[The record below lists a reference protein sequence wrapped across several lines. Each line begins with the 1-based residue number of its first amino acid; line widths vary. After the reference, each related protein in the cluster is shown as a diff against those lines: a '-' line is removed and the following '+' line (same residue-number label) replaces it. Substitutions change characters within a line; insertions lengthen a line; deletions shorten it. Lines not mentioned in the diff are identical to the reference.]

1 MASKSLYLFMDA
13 IRFEN
18 ITKRF
23 GRKVVANNDISF
35 SIEKG
40 LIYSLLGENGSGK
53 TSLMNVLVGIYK
65 QDTGNVYINEQ
76 KVDIN
81 SPSDAYKYKIGMI
94 HQHFKL
100 VNTFT
105 ATENIVLGLTKEDY
119 KKFYVE
125 QKAINDEL
133 IEQLEKE
140 AEKHPDLDNEL
151 KAALDDYKKARSTAL
166 ANAKSTLKNEKQ
178 KQKQEDKAD
187 KERYKKMLAS
197 AKGDKEA
204 LKNTRIDIRREKE
217 EKKAQRA
224 ALKKSIMNIDSLPE
238 IIKKKAT
245 VDSLSIK
252 NKIKELNRET
262 RNSGR
267 FNLKES
273 ARRVSSICAKFGFNI
288 NPYQKVYDM
297 SVSQKQTLEIV
308 KALYRGVDI
317 LILDEPTAVLT
328 PQETKQLFNVLRNMR
343 KLGKT
348 VIIIT
353 HKLNEVMEISDKVA
367 VLRKGEYVGT
377 VDTKTT
383 NEKELTNMMVGR
395 KIDLQIK
402 RSKPKN
408 TQDRLFINN
417 ITVTNIDGTT
427 ALNDVSFVLRSGE
440 ILGVAGISGSG
451 QKELLD
457 VIAGLR
463 NYKTGDIIFHNPKK
477 EKPVTFFHHS
487 VQKIKRMS
495 TEGFFHDKQ
504 GNKLDLSKKTNKE
517 IIEMV
522 NNEDVIF
529 YEDEIIDL
537 KHKTPLE
544 IRDLGIKLSFVP
556 EDRLGMGLVGSM
568 DIIDNMMLRSY
579 RKGRGIFIHREK
591 PEKLAKEIVEE
602 LEVVTPSVHTQVSKL
617 SGGNV
622 QKILVGREISSSP
635 KVFMAAYPV
644 RGLDINSSYLIYDL
658 LNAQKERGTAVLF
671 VGEDLDVL
679 MALCDKILVLS
690 QGRVSGIVDPREVSK
705 EDIGLLMTKG
715 GHQDEIE

>member
-1 MASKSLYLFMDA
+1 MDA

-18 ITKRF
+18 ITKTF
-23 GRKVVANNDISF
+23 GKKVIANKDISF

-65 QDTGNVYINEQ
+65 QDSGKVYINEEE
-76 KVDIN
+76 VDIN
-81 SPSDAYKYKIGMI
+81 SPKDAYKHKIGMI

-100 VNTFT
+100 VNVFS
-105 ATENIVLGLTKEDY
+105 ATENVVLGLSKEDY
-119 KKFYVE
+119 
-125 QKAINDEL
+125 EL
-133 IEQLEKE
+133 IYQET
-140 AEKHPDLDNEL
+140 
-151 KAALDDYKKARSTAL
+151 KAT
-166 ANAKSTLKNEKQ
+166 NEKLIAELQ
-178 KQKQEDKAD
+178 VEVEKIPDIDNKLMEAKNNYTTIKSEELAKIKEQFKTTKEEYAKQSKQLKSNKQSSLEG
-187 KERYKKMLAS
+187 KEKYRQ
-197 AKGDKEA
+197 
-204 LKNTRIDIRREKE
+204 LKDNFKE
-217 EKKAQRA
+217 EKAQFEYAIKHIDEKAEVKKVKA
-224 ALKKSIMNIDSLPE
+224 EVDKYNLKQQIKDLQNE
-238 IIKKKAT
+238 IKQSKK
-245 VDSLSIK
+245 
-252 NKIKELNRET
+252 
-262 RNSGR
+262 

-273 ARRVSSICAKFGFNI
+273 AKRVASISDRYGFNV
-288 NPYQKVYDM
+288 NPNQRVYDM

-348 VIIIT
+348 IIIIT

-367 VLRKGEYVGT
+367 VLRKGEYIGT
-377 VDTKTT
+377 VDTKDT

-402 RSKPKN
+402 RSEPKN
-408 TQDRLFINN
+408 AENRLYVNN

-427 ALNDVSFVLRSGE
+427 ALDNVSFVLRSGE

-463 NYKTGDIIFHNPKK
+463 YYKAGDIIFHNPKK
-477 EKPVTFFHHS
+477 EKPVTFYHHS
-487 VQKIKRMS
+487 IRKIKRMS
-495 TEGFFHDKQ
+495 KEDFFHDKD
-504 GNKLDLSKKTNKE
+504 GNKLDLSNVKDNK
-517 IIEMV
+517 IVEMV
-522 NNEDVIF
+522 NNEEVIF

-556 EDRLGMGLVGSM
+556 EDRLGMGLVASM
-568 DIIDNMMLRSY
+568 DLVDNMMLRSY
-579 RKGRGIFIHREK
+579 RKGKGIFFHREK
-591 PEKLAKEIVEE
+591 PEKLAREIVDE
-602 LEVVTPSVHTQVSKL
+602 LAVVTPSIHTQVSKL

-622 QKILVGREISSSP
+622 QKVLVGREISSSP

-658 LNAQKERGTAVLF
+658 LNAQKEKGTAVLF

-690 QGRVSGIVDPREVSK
+690 QGRVSGIVNPREVSK
-705 EDIGLLMTKG
+705 EEIGLLMTKG
-715 GHQDEIE
+715 GHVDGEARKETL

>member
-1 MASKSLYLFMDA
+1 MDA

-18 ITKRF
+18 ITKTF
-23 GRKVVANNDISF
+23 GKKVIASNDISF

-65 QDTGNVYINEQ
+65 QDSGKIYINEEE
-76 KVDIN
+76 VDIN
-81 SPSDAYKYKIGMI
+81 SPKDAYKHKIGMI

-100 VNTFT
+100 VNVFS
-105 ATENIVLGLTKEDY
+105 ATENVVLGLSKEDY
-119 KKFYVE
+119 
-125 QKAINDEL
+125 EL
-133 IEQLEKE
+133 IYQETKATNEKLIAELQVKLEKIPDIDNKLIEAKNNYTTVKAEQLAKIKEQFKLAKENYTKESKQLKPSKQSSLEDKEKY
-140 AEKHPDLDNEL
+140 NQ
-151 KAALDDYKKARSTAL
+151 
-166 ANAKSTLKNEKQ
+166 LKN
-178 KQKQEDKAD
+178 
-187 KERYKKMLAS
+187 
-197 AKGDKEA
+197 
-204 LKNTRIDIRREKE
+204 NFKE
-217 EKKAQRA
+217 EKAQFEYAIKHIDDKA
-224 ALKKSIMNIDSLPE
+224 E
-238 IIKKKAT
+238 VKKAKAE
-245 VDSLSIK
+245 VNKYNLKQQIK
-252 NKIKELNRET
+252 DLQNEIKQSR
-262 RNSGR
+262 R

-273 ARRVSSICAKFGFNI
+273 AKRVASISERYGFNV
-288 NPYQKVYDM
+288 NPNQRVYDM

-348 VIIIT
+348 IIIIT

-367 VLRKGEYVGT
+367 VLRKGEYIGT
-377 VDTKTT
+377 VNTKDT

-402 RSKPKN
+402 RSEPKN
-408 TQDRLFINN
+408 AENRLYVNN

-427 ALNDVSFVLRSGE
+427 ALDNVSFVLRSGE

-457 VIAGLR
+457 AIAGLR
-463 NYKTGDIIFHNPKK
+463 YYKAGDIIFHNPKK
-477 EKPVTFFHHS
+477 EKPVTFYHHS
-487 VQKIKRMS
+487 IKKIKRMS
-495 TEGFFHDKQ
+495 KEGFFHDKE
-504 GNKLDLSKKTNKE
+504 GNRLDLSNVKDNK
-517 IIEMV
+517 IVEMV
-522 NNEDVIF
+522 NNEEVIF

-556 EDRLGMGLVGSM
+556 EDRLGMGLVASM
-568 DIIDNMMLRSY
+568 DLVDNMMLRSY
-579 RKGRGIFIHREK
+579 RKGKGIFFHREK
-591 PEKLAKEIVEE
+591 PEKLAREIVDE
-602 LEVVTPSVHTQVSKL
+602 LAVVTPSIHTQVSKL

-622 QKILVGREISSSP
+622 QKVLVGREISSSP

-658 LNAQKERGTAVLF
+658 LNAQKEKGTAVLF

-690 QGRVSGIVDPREVSK
+690 QGRVSGIVDPKEVSK
-705 EDIGLLMTKG
+705 EEIGLLMTKG
-715 GHQDEIE
+715 GHVDGEARKETL